1 MRVLAVCFLG
11 AAAFAADPVPDEKAQ
26 EALSRFKVAFK
37 TKEIEAKQMAVYELH
52 DFPNDLV
59 LKELAKL
66 LRNRDPAVRNVA
78 ALAVGGQA
86 HDPQA
91 AGELL
96 MKSYA
101 KDFDED
107 DVISSVIDAMAELHY
122 MGYWPEV
129 QKALKD
135 DRSGVVVRCFE
146 LIGANKDW
154 RAFPDLVEMYK
165 EVMPRRIS
173 WSTGSVSV
181 DTGASG
187 DADQQAA
194 EAAFNAKYGRG
205 GSKMKN
211 KAKAKAKSF
220 DLRNFSTQLR
230 KCMKAITGEDFDNA
244 FDVEDWW
251 VENYELVARK
261 IAEIEGKDPEEA
273 AERAKV
279 GKAELRAKVEE
290 ERLRIEEELRKQ
302 REAERGK

>member
-1 MRVLAVCFLG
+1 MRVFAICLF
-11 AAAFAADPVPDEKAQ
+11 AAAVLAAEPASEEQAK
-26 EALSRFKVAFK
+26 EALARFKEAFR
-37 TKEIEAKQMAVYELH
+37 TKEIEARQMAVYELH
-52 DFPNDLV
+52 DVRHELV

-66 LRNRDPAVRNVA
+66 LRHRDVEIRNVA
-78 ALAVGGQA
+78 ALAVGGQSQ
-86 HDPQA
+86 DLRK

-96 MKSYA
+96 MKSYK
-101 KDFDED
+101 KDFDEE
-107 DVISSVIDAMAELHY
+107 DVISSVIDAMAELRY

-146 LIGANKDW
+146 LIGTNKDW
-154 RAFPDLVEMYK
+154 RAFPDLVDMYK

-173 WSTGSVSV
+173 WSTGTVNV
-181 DTGASG
+181 DTGAAG
-187 DADQQAA
+187 DADQKAA

-205 GSKMKN
+205 GSKMKA

-251 VENYELVARK
+251 VENYEMVARK
-261 IAEIEGKDPEEA
+261 IAELEGEDPDEA
-273 AERAKV
+273 AARAKV
-279 GKAELRAKVEE
+279 GQAELRAKVEE